1 MKDEYDFRGGTRGRF
16 FRPHS
21 RVKLPYHRGS
31 QSWLV
36 DVAATGRW
44 WHPEFWRD
52 AEYLAASP
60 WSAERVESAFNA
72 LIQVYT
78 ADVAIAAFRW
88 VVTKDPSEHVRCME
102 HPLWRL
108 LACPL
113 RPDLSALLRLGLD
126 IVDADAVSNNEIVH
140 DLRSDNPTVVAHA
153 RFECRCL
160 AAFRNAGV
168 EALSHPTHPS
178 GRQPDL
184 AVRIPGGTLYIDT
197 KRSGES
203 ERIKEEQAWFW
214 KLATAHS
221 DGANRE
227 IDAYF
232 TLTKRYEELQNT
244 DESRAYLRANIDRLA
259 SKLATTKER
268 LAQADSAFPAF
279 ESVEGLVDVTVL
291 GATSRRSGGSFLGV
305 PTDGRREVARI
316 VQSVI
321 TCGASY
327 LPPDEPG
334 LVFLDPG
341 THAPSHLLVEEVTRW
356 MAAEGATCR
365 YLVGVMIA
373 VETLVEPAPGVI
385 GRVEQLV
392 PVWRDAIPSWI
403 TSGPWDAVSRA
414 FALRDLEVL
423 AHRLATA
430 TDANHMDAAA
440 G

>member
-31 QSWLV
+31 QSWLA

-44 WHPEFWRD
+44 WQPEFWRD

-60 WSAERVESAFNA
+60 WSAERVESAFDA
-72 LIQVYT
+72 LIQIYP

-88 VVTKDPSEHVRCME
+88 VITKDPSEHARYME

-108 LACPL
+108 LACPW

-126 IVDADAVSNNEIVH
+126 VVDADAVSNDEIVH
-140 DLRSDNPTVVAHA
+140 GLRSDNATAVARA

-160 AAFRNAGV
+160 AAFRNAGL
-168 EALSHPTHPS
+168 EALSHSKHPS
-178 GRQPDL
+178 GRHPDL
-184 AVRIPGGTLYIDT
+184 AVRIPGGTLYIDA

-203 ERIKEEQAWFW
+203 ERIKEEQAWLW

-227 IDAYF
+227 IDADF

-244 DESRAYLRANIDRLA
+244 EEGRAFLRANIDLLAHKLA
-259 SKLATTKER
+259 STKER
-268 LAQADSAFPAF
+268 LAQAGSAFPAF
-279 ESVEGLVDVTVL
+279 ESVEGLVDVKVL

-321 TCGASY
+321 TRGAAH

-341 THAPSHLLVEEVTRW
+341 THAPSHLLVEEVRRW
-356 MAAEGATCR
+356 MAAEGAA
-365 YLVGVMIA
+365 YGDLVGVLIV

-392 PVWRDAIPSWI
+392 PVWRDAIPTWI
-403 TSGPWDAVSRA
+403 TGGPWEAVSHA
-414 FALRDLEVL
+414 FALHDLEVL

-430 TDANHMDAAA
+430 TDANHTDAAA